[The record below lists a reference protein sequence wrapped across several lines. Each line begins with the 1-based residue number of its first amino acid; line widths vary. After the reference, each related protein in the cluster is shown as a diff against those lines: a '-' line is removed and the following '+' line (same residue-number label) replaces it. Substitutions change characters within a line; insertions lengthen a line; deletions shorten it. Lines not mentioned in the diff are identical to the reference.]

1 MRDLKEGKLIRRYF
15 NNKFS
20 ADTKRKFAWWMTNS
34 RDDCNMDDVFAS
46 IWEECSGQMDTQTL
60 TSLEKLKKEIGSSSH
75 KKESFNHIWHIWAPV
90 AAIAILTIIVGSYW
104 IKGQYSVQGDEYVH
118 ISAAYGQNVQISL
131 EDSTTVTINSGSTL
145 VYPSHFKKSHRKVY
159 LVGEA
164 NFDVKSDPERPF
176 TVETQ
181 CFDVT
186 ALGTRFKVSSHSDE
200 RTVST
205 TLAEGKTIV
214 TLSNLYGDND
224 GQTYEL
230 LPNQSF
236 SFNKKS
242 GQITIEDVNAQRL
255 LSWENGNL
263 VFDGEDFSTIIR
275 VLERK
280 FNVVFMCDHMER
292 LSGSY
297 FVRFNSDESLED
309 ILSIL
314 NNLSHHFEYRITPEV
329 IYLYP

>member
-1 MRDLKEGKLIRRYF
+1 MKDLKESKLISKYF
-15 NNKFS
+15 KNKYS
-20 ADTKRKFAWWMTNS
+20 TDTKRKFAWWMTNS
-34 RDDCNMDDVFAS
+34 RDDNNTDDVFTS
-46 IWEECSGQMDTQTL
+46 LWDECVGEMDNQTL
-60 TSLEKLKKEIGSSSH
+60 VNLEKLKKEIASSSL
-75 KKESFNHIWHIWAPV
+75 KNKVVNHIWTAA
-90 AAIAILTIIVGSYW
+90 AAIALLTIVVGSHL
-104 IKGQYSVQGDEYVH
+104 IKRQYSVQGDDYIH
-118 ISAAYGQNVQISL
+118 ISAAYGQNVQVLL

-145 VYPSHFKKSHRKVY
+145 VYPSHFKKSHRKVF
-159 LVGEA
+159 LAGEA

-186 ALGTRFKVSSHSDE
+186 ALGTRFKVSSYSDS

-205 TLAEGKTIV
+205 TLAEGKTKV
-214 TLSNLYGDND
+214 TFSNLYGNND

-230 LPNQSF
+230 LPNQSL
-236 SFNKKS
+236 SFNKQS
-242 GQITIEDVNAQRL
+242 GHIKVENVNAQRQ
-255 LSWENGNL
+255 LSWEYGNL

-297 FVRFNSDESLED
+297 FVRFNSDESLEE

-314 NNLSHHFEYRITPEV
+314 NNLSHHFEYRITSDV